1 MEKYGLVLAGG
12 GAKGAYQLG
21 AWKAMRELGISF
33 EAVCGVSI
41 GSING
46 ALIAADD
53 YDTAVRLWKNVSV
66 DKGVKITGELPDPDN
81 LFSVKNFGVLLRE
94 FVKNGGIDA
103 SPTENLLHEFINEEK
118 VRASGIFYGLVTI
131 QLSGGMTPR
140 ELTLDDI
147 PEGKLVNYLMASAH
161 IPGISNI
168 GPEGEA
174 YLDGGLYDN
183 APCSFLRKNG
193 YNRLIIVDISSVK
206 GYAHSLDI
214 NNSSS
219 IYIRPYDIDCLG
231 ASFDFSE
238 EMTEKRT
245 VLGYKDTQKAFSL
258 LLGNIY
264 YFEPEVFRDMIK
276 RHGADCIKQLEMFAY
291 KLGVDLQ
298 PTYTYDGFM
307 TAVLEKYKETSAAE
321 DAEEEIPIEAS
332 AEPRADGVMGLYSQ
346 IRKMFTAKKRED
358 NFSDAISLIEQFGGE
373 EVIA

>member
-33 EAVCGVSI
+33 EAVAGVSI

-53 YDTAVRLWKNVSV
+53 YGTAVRLWQNVSV
-66 DKGVKITGELPDPDN
+66 DKGVRIEGELPDPDN

-103 SPTENLLHEFINEEK
+103 SPTESMLREFINEDK

-147 PEGKLVNYLMASAH
+147 PEGELVDYLMASAH
-161 IPGISNI
+161 IPGVSNI
-168 GPEGEA
+168 GPEGET

-193 YNRLIIVDISSVK
+193 YNRLIVVDISSVK

-214 NNSSS
+214 NNANVV
-219 IYIRPYDIDCLG
+219 YIRPYDIDDLG

-238 EMTEKRT
+238 EMTEKRMT
-245 VLGYKDTQKAFSL
+245 LGYKDTKKAFSL
-258 LLGNIY
+258 LLGNIF
-264 YFEPEVFRDMIK
+264 YFEPDVFKAMVP
-276 RHGADCIKQLEMFAY
+276 RHGADCVKQLEQFAD
-291 KLGVDLQ
+291 KLGVDRQ
-298 PTYTYDGFM
+298 PTYTYDEFM
-307 TAVLEKYKETSAAE
+307 AALLEKYKETSMTDE
-321 DAEEEIPIEAS
+321 AEEEVPVDINPEPK
-332 AEPRADGVMGLYSQ
+332 AEGVMGLYSQ
-346 IRKMFTAKKRED
+346 IRKIFTAKKRED
-358 NFSDAISLIEQFGGE
+358 NFSEAISVLEQFGTDA
-373 EVIA
+373 VSV